1 MTTEGESLA
10 VKNKRQLQH
19 LKEEVR
25 GQLSSVGTRIKVF
38 RSIITNQQKN
48 FCRLCGQT
56 SRYRDVM
63 VLMRHPA
70 LLDELCHAIAEH
82 ARAEIPVAVDAI
94 AGLEARGFLFGPQI
108 AVALNVP
115 FIPIRKKGK
124 LPGKTITQSY
134 SKEYGIDVMEVQ
146 EDAIQPG
153 SKVLVVD
160 DLLATGGTLNAAI
173 ALIEKAGGEVAEAFT
188 LIELAYLSPRKALPQ
203 HIPIYALI
211 SLDH

>member
-1 MTTEGESLA
+1 MTSEGESLA
-10 VKNKRQLQH
+10 AKNKRQLQH
-19 LKEEVR
+19 LREEVR
-25 GQLSSVGTRIKVF
+25 GQLRFFADFPKAGI
-38 RSIITNQQKN
+38 N
-48 FCRLCGQT
+48 FV
-56 SRYRDVM
+56 DVM

-82 ARAEIPVAVDAI
+82 ARAEIPVAIDAI
-94 AGLEARGFLFGPQI
+94 AGLEARGFLFGPQV

-146 EDAIQPG
+146 EDAVQQG

-160 DLLATGGTLNAAI
+160 DLLATGGTMNAAI

-203 HIPIYALI
+203 HIPIYSLI

>member
-1 MTTEGESLA
+1 
-10 VKNKRQLQH
+10 
-19 LKEEVR
+19 
-25 GQLSSVGTRIKVF
+25 
-38 RSIITNQQKN
+38 
-48 FCRLCGQT
+48 
-56 SRYRDVM
+56 
-63 VLMRHPA
+63 
-70 LLDELCHAIAEH
+70 
-82 ARAEIPVAVDAI
+82 
-94 AGLEARGFLFGPQI
+94 
-108 AVALNVP
+108 
-115 FIPIRKKGK
+115 
-124 LPGKTITQSY
+124 
-134 SKEYGIDVMEVQ
+134 MEVQ